1 MAKFD
6 HIRRRYKKFLALD
19 EKKVLTEVLADKFLH
34 AEMVDLNQAQLYEK
48 GLQADGTPT
57 GDYADITVAY
67 YKPLAES
74 EGRDG
79 RSDHITGKDTGE
91 TYRSMHVEAKP
102 EGIVISADDRNDFF
116 LRIDKGLGLTKES
129 KKEILPAIREMVVD
143 KLRAALKG

>member
-6 HIRRRYKKFLALD
+6 HIRKRFKKFVALD
-19 EKKVLTEVLADKFLH
+19 EKKVLTEVLADEKLN
-34 AEMVDLNQAQLYEK
+34 AEMIDLNQKQLYEQ

-57 GDYADITVAY
+57 GEYAPVTISY
-67 YKPLAES
+67 YKPLAAA

-91 TYRSMHVEAKP
+91 LYRSMVVESKP

-116 LRIDKGLGLTKES
+116 ARIDKGLGLTKES
-129 KKEILPAIREMVVD
+129 KKEVLPAVREMVVD
-143 KLRAALKG
+143 KLRNALKG